1 MRYDT
6 PVYFQHSQ
14 GRIYN
19 PETGNYSKPEP
30 KEEMRFACV
39 QDTGES
45 RMQLIYGEIRQ
56 GSLTVQLQN
65 HYDDVFETIRIGG
78 RRYKVDAV
86 RKTRFKH
93 IFTVSEVH

>member
-39 QDTGES
+39 QDTGE
-45 RMQLIYGEIRQ
+45 
-56 GSLTVQLQN
+56 
-65 HYDDVFETIRIGG
+65 
-78 RRYKVDAV
+78 A
-86 RKTRFKH
+86 
-93 IFTVSEVH
+93 

>member
-1 MRYDT
+1 
-6 PVYFQHSQ
+6 
-14 GRIYN
+14 
-19 PETGNYSKPEP
+19 
-30 KEEMRFACV
+30 
-39 QDTGES
+39 
-45 RMQLIYGEIRQ
+45 MQLIYGEIRQ

-93 IFTVSEVH
+93 IFTVSEVQ